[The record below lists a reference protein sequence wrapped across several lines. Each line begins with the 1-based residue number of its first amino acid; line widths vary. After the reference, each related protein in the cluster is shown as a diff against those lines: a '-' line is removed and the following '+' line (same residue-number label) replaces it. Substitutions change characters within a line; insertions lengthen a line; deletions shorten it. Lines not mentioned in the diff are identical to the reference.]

1 MTQAAYARHRGV
13 TKQAINQAVREGRI
27 PITQGKRI
35 NVAKADAAWAVN
47 TSPTVGGDR
56 REKGGQPLSP
66 LPVSSSQ
73 PRVEEPA
80 ADDLPPD
87 LPTSRTNPVGRSG
100 EGSDTQTLVSVKV
113 RRELVAV
120 EREEMDLACRRR
132 QLLDATEVRKAID
145 TVTRDVRDK
154 LLALPRSLAPGL
166 APAQPPAQVEA
177 TLSVELR
184 RVLDELAR
192 IGSTLV
198 RETGT

>member
-56 REKGGQPLSP
+56 RPTTPAAVPP
-66 LPVSSSQ
+66 LPVSPSA
-73 PRVEEPA
+73 PRVEKPEADSLPA
-80 ADDLPPD
+80 EAP
-87 LPTSRTNPVGRSG
+87 RSG
-100 EGSDTQTLVSVKV
+100 GKADGPSDTQTLVSVKV

-132 QLLDATEVRKAID
+132 QLLDASEVRKAID

-192 IGSTLV
+192 IGSTLF